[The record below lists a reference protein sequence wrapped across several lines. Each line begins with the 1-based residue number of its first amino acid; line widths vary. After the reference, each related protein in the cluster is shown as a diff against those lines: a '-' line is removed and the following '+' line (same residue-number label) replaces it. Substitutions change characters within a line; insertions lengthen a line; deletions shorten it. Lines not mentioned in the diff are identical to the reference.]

1 MTTIMEW
8 GYNMIKMLIG
18 NEEVVSKSEFTIDEQ
33 ILSTSSTILNNT
45 YPLEWENDKNYVS
58 RYYYP
63 KDYSKFKLL
72 KDDNLIFCGLIKNS
86 GKISLNPRYPHFCS
100 LQILDFKALLSEGET
115 LDFVINEKTVE
126 EAIEMVIDAVKDY
139 GFVKGNIKIFGATD
153 IINAYSTLNK
163 TAYDVFQYLA
173 DVTGSKWF
181 TRLVDENTLAID
193 FYDPTLMDRG
203 TDIDFT
209 TEFFENNKIKDI
221 TFNYG
226 SRDYRNKQIM
236 ISDQV
241 YGSIDYTE
249 IILANGYNTIFN
261 TQSNIALLKSISV
274 NNVEKTFGTS
284 EDKEIG
290 LEYDFYYTKGTNQI
304 ETDGTVYSS
313 NTQIT
318 IVYTPFVQGRE
329 IVYNTDEVTRVAS
342 QMNRK
347 GVISRYENRN
357 DVVNA
362 LELNKIG
369 QSYIKYKGS
378 AEVILKLENE
388 DISLYDVGQI
398 VYFNAP
404 LNDLKQDY
412 MVKSKK
418 TKIIT
423 SGSLYK
429 VFYTY
434 ELTSSFNSEKAINF
448 FDNQRNKATGNIQAG
463 QSIIRNID
471 IENSANIIFKN
482 LTISEI
488 DVKGNNALNSILNSP
503 FTE

>member
-173 DVTGSKWF
+173 DITGSKWF

-226 SRDYRNKQIM
+226 SRDYRNKQII

-249 IILANGYNTIFN
+249 IILAHGYNTIFN
-261 TQSNIALLKSISV
+261 TQSNIALLKSIFV

-318 IVYTPFVQGRE
+318 IVYTPFVQEIGRAH
-329 IVYNTDEVTRVAS
+329 V
-342 QMNRK
+342 
-347 GVISRYENRN
+347 
-357 DVVNA
+357 
-362 LELNKIG
+362 
-369 QSYIKYKGS
+369 
-378 AEVILKLENE
+378 
-388 DISLYDVGQI
+388 
-398 VYFNAP
+398 
-404 LNDLKQDY
+404 
-412 MVKSKK
+412 
-418 TKIIT
+418 
-423 SGSLYK
+423 
-429 VFYTY
+429 
-434 ELTSSFNSEKAINF
+434 
-448 FDNQRNKATGNIQAG
+448 
-463 QSIIRNID
+463 
-471 IENSANIIFKN
+471 
-482 LTISEI
+482 
-488 DVKGNNALNSILNSP
+488 
-503 FTE
+503 